1 MKDLRK
7 KRLIVAIEDFGN
19 SCLPMFPSTG
29 SVSKCGMDITEALER
44 IYGQRGDR
52 DFVIKCSKELP
63 QFVDVIEFMM
73 NHKLCFLEIVPR
85 YIEVSVNKAAYGY
98 HFISPEDKIVFLWRD
113 TNGASYICTNW
124 DIYGADIANN
134 IYAMKFSFEPLWT
147 NRELHV
153 MDLFGSGNVQP
164 TGDSTVRSSSEE
176 NVVADLEAM
185 NLFGMTTIK
194 KPGLIKIYRR
204 ISPIIRSWLSLYLQA
219 AIVRFDEDN
228 NPKFDECFKSVQFI
242 SDTLKGVRTA
252 ENAVQVEKA
261 SILME
266 HILNHEAVIAGI
278 MEEH

>member
-1 MKDLRK
+1 M
-7 KRLIVAIEDFGN
+7 
-19 SCLPMFPSTG
+19 
-29 SVSKCGMDITEALER
+29 
-44 IYGQRGDR
+44 
-52 DFVIKCSKELP
+52 
-63 QFVDVIEFMM
+63 
-73 NHKLCFLEIVPR
+73 
-85 YIEVSVNKAAYGY
+85 
-98 HFISPEDKIVFLWRD
+98 
-113 TNGASYICTNW
+113 
-124 DIYGADIANN
+124 
-134 IYAMKFSFEPLWT
+134 
-147 NRELHV
+147 
-153 MDLFGSGNVQP
+153 
-164 TGDSTVRSSSEE
+164 
-176 NVVADLEAM
+176 VADLEAM

-194 KPGLIKIYRR
+194 KPGLIEIYRR